1 MILNWFNGSNG
12 PFGTFFISW
21 GWLRTVV
28 LEVFMLE
35 VIQATFSR
43 QCSLINQKETVTYLF
58 YESITRNRKRSVP
71 SSAKWVISA
80 GGWKPPLTHMTHII
94 LRWVVK
100 HWQQRQQ
107 QGRKRQLRHCNGN
120 ALTGKTIKIEQQSSH
135 VDASLHCSTWL
146 TKSSSSSDSQLWAPP
161 GIHW

>member
-1 MILNWFNGSNG
+1 ML
-12 PFGTFFISW
+12 
-21 GWLRTVV
+21 

-43 QCSLINQKETVTYLF
+43 QCSLINQKETFTYLF

-107 QGRKRQLRHCNGN
+107 QGRKRQLRHCNVN
-120 ALTGKTIKIEQQSSH
+120 ALTRKTTKMWMQ
-135 VDASLHCSTWL
+135 ASTAPH
-146 TKSSSSSDSQLWAPP
+146 DSQNPP
-161 GIHW
+161 PALTHSFELLQESTDKLNECRVSGLTWC

>member
-1 MILNWFNGSNG
+1 ML
-12 PFGTFFISW
+12 
-21 GWLRTVV
+21 

-43 QCSLINQKETVTYLF
+43 QCSLISQKETFTYLF

-100 HWQQRQQ
+100 HWQQMQQ
-107 QGRKRQLRHCNGN
+107 QGRKRQLRHCNVN
-120 ALTGKTIKIEQQSSH
+120 ALTRKTIKIEQQSSH
-135 VDASLHCSTWL
+135 VECGCKPPLLHMTHKILLQLWL
-146 TKSSSSSDSQLWAPP
+146 TALSSSRNPLISWMNAASRD
-161 GIHW
+161 